1 MITATDEPSLQQAAA
16 AVTAPAP
23 EAKPPCRFRDMRL
36 KVGDRVQ
43 IAPPAQTGAGRL
55 SASVVGWVEGRSF
68 IVTIP
73 QTPVGRLCLHAGEI
87 VVVRAFTGRSAF
99 AFSCTVLRS
108 TVQPCDYLHL
118 TFPDRIDGVD
128 VRSSPRFRL
137 GLPAQVKPAA
147 GAEAIQATID
157 NIGSTGALLVC
168 DNPLGATGDT
178 VEVAFDVV
186 LHEIPVSLALRAE
199 IKTVDQSAGGAQV
212 RHGVFFLEP
221 STNERLTLAALVWF
235 NMYENPKLSA

>member
-1 MITATDEPSLQQAAA
+1 MITATEDPSLQQAAP
-16 AVTAPAP
+16 AVPAPAP

-73 QTPVGRLCLHAGEI
+73 QTPMGRLCLHAGEI

-137 GLPAQVKPAA
+137 GLPAQVTPAA

-168 DNPLGATGDT
+168 DNPLGAMGDT

-186 LHEIPVSLALRAE
+186 LHDIPVSLALRAE
-199 IKTVDQSAGGAQV
+199 IKTADQSADGAHF